1 MATRAR
7 AGSVEAKSRT
17 GTHAEMLARAQELLP
32 TLKARAPECERLRK
46 IPRETIDDLM
56 EAGIIN
62 LMLPKRWGGS
72 ELDYVALYDVI
83 SAVASACASTS
94 WVLTNLISCN
104 FMPCYWPEEAQKE
117 LWSETPDT
125 LLLGS
130 LIFTGGRAVPTK
142 GGYKLSGRWPL
153 VSGCDHGDWLVLAAF
168 VEGEEG
174 DARFRMF
181 LVPKAD
187 YSILDTWH
195 ASGLK
200 GTGSNDVV
208 MTDKFVPEHRTIL
221 VAQTKGGDSP
231 GARGNTGF
239 VYRMPLFALF
249 SSWVGASVLGVAQGA
264 LQDFLTDTRARITKI
279 TGVKMADYSTVQ
291 VKVGEAACAINA
303 ARALVYDNV
312 REAQEIAKAGGIP
325 TMEQKL
331 RYRADGSYAGE
342 ICMRAV
348 DLLHRAS
355 GAGGLYEQ
363 NVMARHFR
371 DAHAGTSHI
380 TQNLDMN
387 VSLFARQLLGLP
399 TDAPML

>member
-1 MATRAR
+1 MTLATNVRR
-7 AGSVEAKSRT
+7 SISVT
-17 GTHAEMLARAQELLP
+17 GTHEEMLARTRALLS
-32 TLKARAPECERLRK
+32 TLRARAPECERLRK
-46 IPRETIDDLM
+46 VPRESIDDLM
-56 EAGIIN
+56 KAGIVN
-62 LMLPKRWGGS
+62 MMLPKRWGGS

-83 SAVASACASTS
+83 SAVAGACASTS

-104 FMPCYWPEEAQKE
+104 FMPCYWPEEAQGE

-130 LIFTGGRAVPTK
+130 LIFTGGRAVRAK
-142 GGYKLSGRWPL
+142 GGYQLSGRWPL

-168 VEGEEG
+168 VEGETG
-174 DARFRMF
+174 GAMYRMF

-200 GTGSNDVV
+200 GSGSNDVV

-221 VAQTKGGDSP
+221 VDQTKGGESP
-231 GARGNTGF
+231 GTKGNTSWL
-239 VYRMPLFALF
+239 YHMPMFALF

-264 LQDFLTDTRARITKI
+264 LQDFVEHTRARITKI
-279 TGVKMADYSTVQ
+279 TGQKMADYSTVQ
-291 VKVGEAACAINA
+291 AKVAEAASAINA
-303 ARALVYDNV
+303 AKALVYGNV
-312 REAQEIAKAGGIP
+312 REAQEIAKAGRVP
-325 TMEQKL
+325 SFEQKL
-331 RYRADGSYAGE
+331 KYRADGSFAGE
-342 ICMRAV
+342 LCQRAV

-363 NVMARHFR
+363 NPMARHFR

-380 TQNLDMN
+380 TQNLDVN
-387 VSLFARQLLGLP
+387 GTLYARHLLGLP